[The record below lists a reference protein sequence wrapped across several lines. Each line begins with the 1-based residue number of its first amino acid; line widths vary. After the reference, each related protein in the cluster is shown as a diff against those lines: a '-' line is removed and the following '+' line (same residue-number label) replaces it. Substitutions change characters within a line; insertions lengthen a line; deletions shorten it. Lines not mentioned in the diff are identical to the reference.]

1 MTYIYDEDR
10 EAEWWWDAR
19 RPLYVQLY
27 RAAALKCCGTCISIL
42 ACWGE
47 GQDACEHEGRAAMLE
62 ASVSCA
68 PGGCH
73 GSANDG
79 GDCDSSAS
87 SAGSYKPMGSPLLI
101 GFDGGRCVWRP
112 NCDDGGDAGE
122 GLEATCQRSRRWD
135 QPVPFRRARAP

>member
-73 GSANDG
+73 GGANDG

-87 SAGSYKPMGSPLLI
+87 SADSYKPMGSPLLI
-101 GFDGGRCVWRP
+101 GFDGGRLCL
-112 NCDDGGDAGE
+112 AAQ
-122 GLEATCQRSRRWD
+122 LRR
-135 QPVPFRRARAP
+135 RR